1 MPSGAI
7 GLSYGESGKRSS
19 PAVDLGD
26 YELDCVTTS
35 VLRRQD
41 RGIRGTREDAPM
53 DIGEQI
59 RTLYIEPIEE
69 PRPTE
74 VSAPVELVPDPLPDP
89 RRELHLA

>member
-1 MPSGAI
+1 MPFGVI

-19 PAVDLGD
+19 PSIDLAD
-26 YELDCVTTS
+26 YELDRVTTS

-41 RGIRGTREDAPM
+41 KRSHGTREEAPM

-69 PRPTE
+69 SPPTE
-74 VSAPVELVPDPLPDP
+74 DSRPLELVPDSLPAP
-89 RRELHLA
+89 IRELDPA